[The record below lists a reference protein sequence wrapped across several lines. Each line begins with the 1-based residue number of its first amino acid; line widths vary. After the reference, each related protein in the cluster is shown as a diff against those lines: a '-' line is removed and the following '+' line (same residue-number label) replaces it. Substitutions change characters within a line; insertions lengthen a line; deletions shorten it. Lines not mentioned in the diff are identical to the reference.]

1 MGDEEIAAGD
11 FAGTLRHVRATPTGF
26 PQRDQLG
33 TLLAEAYACSNTNN
47 FVFGA
52 VVAPWGVRG
61 TEAQLPRSEAQR
73 AALAARVADVLW
85 LETRVLRLFELAR
98 PELYV
103 ITEGSSSSSSSKS
116 SSKSSSSKSSSSSSK
131 SSKSSSSSS
140 GGGSAELAELA
151 ELRQRLERLR
161 EWSAAADGRL
171 DAVAAAVASAG
182 GCDLSRPPAAASL
195 VASLA
200 AAPRVPS
207 LAPVAAAAVATP
219 RLPGMPG
226 LPQAMLVV
234 RRFNAAGRV
243 SGANGAR
250 DSTLLDLL
258 GQGLLLLPIRFGMG
272 VWRRMDEHAEGGSA
286 MHKRFALLHGAH
298 KRVDLVC
305 TRPALQGRGLQAR
318 LLARLCADAD
328 ADGKGADCEGTLLY
342 LSTSDPRNER
352 YYTRFGFAPVG
363 RFASPHGITTVG
375 MARLPRRARQRGREL
390 VQVGELGGGA
400 GAGGPSTSAPLLV
413 VALGL
418 AAAGALALRR
428 AWAR

>member
-1 MGDEEIAAGD
+1 MRFADDEEIAAGD

-52 VVAPWGVRG
+52 VVVPWGVRG
-61 TEAQLPRSEAQR
+61 EQQLPRTEAQR

-103 ITEGSSSSSSSKS
+103 ITEGSSSSSSSSNSSGS
-116 SSKSSSSKSSSSSSK
+116 SS
-131 SSKSSSSSS
+131 
-140 GGGSAELAELA
+140 GSAELAELA

-161 EWSAAADGRL
+161 AWSAAADGRL
-171 DAVAAAVASAG
+171 DAVAAAVAGAG
-182 GCDLSRPPAAASL
+182 GCDLPRPPAVASL
-195 VASLA
+195 AASLA

-207 LAPVAAAAVATP
+207 SAPVAAAAVVTP
-219 RLPGMPG
+219 HLPGLLPG

-234 RRFNAAGRV
+234 RRFDAAGRV

-250 DSTLLDLL
+250 GSTLLDLL
-258 GQGLLLLPIRFGMG
+258 GQGLLLLPFRFGMG

-318 LLARLCADAD
+318 LFARLCADAD
-328 ADGKGADCEGTLLY
+328 ADGEGEGADCEGADGEGTLLY
-342 LSTSDPRNER
+342 LSTSDPGNER

-375 MARLPRRARQRGREL
+375 MARLPRRARERGQEL
-390 VQVGELGGGA
+390 VQVGELASA